1 MRIAYLSQSYPPMIS
16 GAAFFARDLAEAMAR
31 RGHQVL
37 VIAASDKKYP
47 YLDQKEN
54 LAVLRLR
61 SFFNPMRVGQ
71 RFLLYPRRDVMKAL
85 REFQPDVIHMH
96 EPLQMGLLGL
106 EYGKRANIPT
116 TLTLHQLPWFVAS
129 YLPERIRP
137 SVEAVLWTYAR
148 WLLKR
153 FTSIIA
159 PTQTISTIIM
169 QMIGLDTNVIGYG
182 LDLDIFHSSLSPD
195 RESAARQKWNLPPG
209 TPLILHVGSLDTD
222 KRVDRVILAAA
233 RVMRESAAHL
243 IVVGD
248 GQQKKYL
255 IQLCKNLGI
264 AERVHFTGFVL
275 TGQGLPEIYRMANL
289 FVTASE
295 IETQGIVL
303 LEAAASELPL
313 VAVRATCIPEIV
325 HHEIN
330 GYLAEPGDIHALA
343 ESMGRILKNPRLA
356 SAMGKQS
363 RTLAERHDAQI
374 KLEKHE
380 KLYQQLS
387 QDLYPARQL
396 LNLKTGKPVSPLH
409 NFDKQKNTWF
419 NIEKERR

>member
-1 MRIAYLSQSYPPMIS
+1 
-16 GAAFFARDLAEAMAR
+16 
-31 RGHQVL
+31 
-37 VIAASDKKYP
+37 
-47 YLDQKEN
+47 
-54 LAVLRLR
+54 
-61 SFFNPMRVGQ
+61 MRVGQ

-209 TPLILHVGSLDTD
+209 TPLILHVGRLDTD

-255 IQLCKNLGI
+255 IRLCKNLGI

>member
-209 TPLILHVGSLDTD
+209 TPLILHVGRLDTE

-264 AERVHFTGFVL
+264 AERVHFTGYIL
-275 TGQGLPEIYRMANL
+275 AGQGLPEIYRMANL

>member
-1 MRIAYLSQSYPPMIS
+1 
-16 GAAFFARDLAEAMAR
+16 
-31 RGHQVL
+31 
-37 VIAASDKKYP
+37 
-47 YLDQKEN
+47 
-54 LAVLRLR
+54 
-61 SFFNPMRVGQ
+61 
-71 RFLLYPRRDVMKAL
+71 
-85 REFQPDVIHMH
+85 
-96 EPLQMGLLGL
+96 
-106 EYGKRANIPT
+106 
-116 TLTLHQLPWFVAS
+116 
-129 YLPERIRP
+129 
-137 SVEAVLWTYAR
+137 
-148 WLLKR
+148 
-153 FTSIIA
+153 
-159 PTQTISTIIM
+159 
-169 QMIGLDTNVIGYG
+169 
-182 LDLDIFHSSLSPD
+182 
-195 RESAARQKWNLPPG
+195 
-209 TPLILHVGSLDTD
+209 LDTD